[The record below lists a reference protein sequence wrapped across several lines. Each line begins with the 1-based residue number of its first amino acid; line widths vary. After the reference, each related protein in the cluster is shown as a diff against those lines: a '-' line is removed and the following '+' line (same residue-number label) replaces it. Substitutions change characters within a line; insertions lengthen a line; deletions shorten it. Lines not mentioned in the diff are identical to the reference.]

1 MSVSVAQSLVVVK
14 LDHEGVRAPLVF
26 EALEKAGLLAEVSE
40 DGAEMVE
47 PGALGFRVS
56 RERMD
61 AVVLALE
68 CGGFVNVK
76 AYEVQQPGQNNAT

>member
-1 MSVSVAQSLVVVK
+1 MDIAQSLVVVK
-14 LDHEGVRAPLVF
+14 LDHDGIRAPLVF
-26 EALEKAGLLAEVSE
+26 EALEKAGLIAEVSE

-47 PGALGFRVS
+47 PGALAFRVS

-68 CGGFVNVK
+68 CGGFVNVR
-76 AYEVQQPGQNNAT
+76 AYEVRQPGQNNAT